1 MVRERCVC
9 GAEFESNLKES
20 VRLLKEWRRVH
31 KCVIAPA
38 GERSDALSSVDI
50 VADSRMPE
58 LHIGFRPDA
67 E

>member
-9 GAEFESNLKES
+9 GAEFESNLKEA

-31 KCVIAPA
+31 KCVIVPA
-38 GERSDALSSVDI
+38 SDRVEALASVDI
-50 VADSRMPE
+50 VPESRTPE
-58 LHIGFRPDA
+58 LHIGFRPDV